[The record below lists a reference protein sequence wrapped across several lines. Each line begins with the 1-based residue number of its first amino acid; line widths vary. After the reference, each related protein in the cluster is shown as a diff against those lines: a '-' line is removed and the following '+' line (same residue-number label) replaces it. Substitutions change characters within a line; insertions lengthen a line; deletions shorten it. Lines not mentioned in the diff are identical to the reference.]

1 MYCDGRAHHQIKATA
16 ILQTGAGAVLYGA
29 KTIRPMSLTFARPER
44 PVCGNWYGRTLAIAR
59 LDSLVVEQ
67 IARIVDHCS

>member
-1 MYCDGRAHHQIKATA
+1 
-16 ILQTGAGAVLYGA
+16 
-29 KTIRPMSLTFARPER
+29 MSLTFARPER